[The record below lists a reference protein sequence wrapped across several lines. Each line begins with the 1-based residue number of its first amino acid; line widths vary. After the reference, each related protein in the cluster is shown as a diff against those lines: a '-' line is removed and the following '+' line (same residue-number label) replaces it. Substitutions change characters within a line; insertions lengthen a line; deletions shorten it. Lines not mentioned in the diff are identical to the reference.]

1 MSSKDAYMLVY
12 ARSEEPENNVSTTKN
27 PSPIR
32 DVAPP
37 PRALQVVNTLNAEH
51 DKACEEFAAKY
62 VV

>member
-1 MSSKDAYMLVY
+1 MLVY
-12 ARSEEPENNVSTTKN
+12 ARSEEPENNVSTTQN